1 MRREWTKS
9 FFRPEIFTPGSPEAV
24 AAAADETA
32 FLWKALGLKKGSR
45 VLDIPC
51 GTGRHAVRL
60 ARRGASVLGV
70 DITPAYL
77 REARR
82 ASNKLP
88 NIRFVR
94 GDMRRIPL
102 RGEFDA
108 AINLWTSFGYFEKPS
123 DDVKTLRGIARALKP
138 GGLFLIDTADITTIR
153 RRFQSRSWNRRADG
167 AYVLEDAVYVGGW
180 DPRVINTWTVLRAGK
195 PARRSRFVVRA
206 YDRARLCAALT
217 KAGLKPVRFWSG
229 LSFDYGSSGPAG
241 ARLVVLA
248 RKAGAGRTG
257 AASR

>member
-1 MRREWTKS
+1 MSRGRDWTKS
-9 FFRPEIFTPGSPEAV
+9 FFRPEIFTPGSSEAV
-24 AAAADETA
+24 AAAAAETR
-32 FLWKALGLKKGSR
+32 FIWKALGLAKGSR

-82 ASNKLP
+82 AAVKLP
-88 NIRFVR
+88 NVRFVR

-123 DDVKTLRGIARALKP
+123 DDLKTLRGVARALKP
-138 GGLFLIDTADITTIR
+138 GGLFLIDTADVTTIR
-153 RRFQSRSWNRRADG
+153 RRFQSRSWSRRADG
-167 AYVLEDAVYVGGW
+167 AYVLEDAVYAGGW
-180 DPRVINTWTVLRAGK
+180 DPKVINTWTVLRAGK

-206 YDRARLCAALT
+206 YDRARLCAALR
-217 KAGLKPVRFWSG
+217 KAGLEPVRFWSG
-229 LSFDYGSSGPAG
+229 LSFDDGASGPAG
-241 ARLVVLA
+241 ARLVVLS
-248 RKAGAGRTG
+248 RKAAAARRTKT
-257 AASR
+257 